1 MSGPSHG
8 HLSLVRFLANVR
20 GRCLAAADA
29 VPLEFI
35 NQRCCCVMLSQAYFV
50 MAAECRI
57 GCKGAVEAGASEVH
71 ILILEARAP
80 MIADRVLHSAA
91 DHPADVG

>member
-1 MSGPSHG
+1 
-8 HLSLVRFLANVR
+8 
-20 GRCLAAADA
+20 
-29 VPLEFI
+29 
-35 NQRCCCVMLSQAYFV
+35 MLSQAYFV